1 MVRIN
6 GVNRTLILF
15 VRILSLVK
23 DVKNLKIFLMSD
35 WVILM
40 GMTLGTG
47 HGGSHPGG
55 KGGVYPIYHR
65 NITELLIIGSSLIVG
80 LGIAVKGGGN

>member
-6 GVNRTLILF
+6 GIDRTLVLF
-15 VRILSLVK
+15 VRILGLVQ

-55 KGGVYPIYHR
+55 KGGVYPVDYR
-65 NITELLIIGSSLIVG
+65 NITKLLIIGSPSLLVWV
-80 LGIAVKGGGN
+80 LR